1 MEKTLEEY
9 NKIQAIRKWN
19 AGFRTPPVPTTKWN
33 EKDWEKWRESQKPL
47 PPFEEWL
54 RGVIWGGSG
63 SLSEKER

>member
-47 PPFEEWL
+47 PPFEEW
-54 RGVIWGGSG
+54 
-63 SLSEKER
+63 KEQ